1 MVSMIAAI
9 GNGRALGK
17 NNDLLWRIPD
27 DMKRFRAL
35 TTGHPIVMGRKTF
48 ESIGKPLPNR
58 TSIVIT
64 RDRNWQYEGVL
75 TASSIEEA
83 LEKANALDSDVFVL
97 GGGQIYE
104 QALPFTDRLC
114 LTLIDAT
121 KDADI
126 YFPAY
131 EDTFTKVTFHEDRE
145 HEGLKYKWVDLERQY
160 VIVPTACSSQRR
172 TV

>member
-9 GNGRALGK
+9 GEGRTLGK

-27 DMKRFRAL
+27 DLKRFRTL
-35 TTGHPIVMGRKTF
+35 TTGHVVVMGRKTY

-58 TSIVIT
+58 INIVVTRDPSWQADSIV
-64 RDRNWQYEGVL
+64 V
-75 TASSIEEA
+75 ASSIEEA
-83 LEKANALDSDVFVL
+83 IAKAKEIDSEVFII

-104 QALPFTDRLC
+104 QALPLTDRLC

-131 EDTFTKVTFHEDRE
+131 EDQFTKITFHEDRE
-145 HEGLKYKWVDLERQY
+145 FEGLKYKWVDLMRQ
-160 VIVPTACSSQRR
+160 
-172 TV
+172 

>member
-1 MVSMIAAI
+1 MVSIIAAI
-9 GNGRALGK
+9 GTGRTLGK
-17 NNDLLWRIPD
+17 SNDLLWRIPD
-27 DMKRFRAL
+27 DLKRFRAL

-58 TSIVIT
+58 TSIVVT
-64 RDRNWQYEGVL
+64 RDTSWQHEGVVV
-75 TASSIEEA
+75 ASSIVEA
-83 LEKANALDSDVFVL
+83 LEKAKAIDSEVFII

-104 QALPFTDRLC
+104 QALPFADRLQ
-114 LTLIDAT
+114 LTLIEAA

-145 HEGLKYKWVDLERQY
+145 HEGLKYKWVDLERQ
-160 VIVPTACSSQRR
+160 
-172 TV
+172 

>member
-9 GNGRALGK
+9 GEGRTLGK

-27 DMKRFRAL
+27 DLKRFRTL
-35 TTGHPIVMGRKTF
+35 TTGHVVVMGRKTH

-58 TSIVIT
+58 TNIVVTRDPSWQADSIV
-64 RDRNWQYEGVL
+64 V
-75 TASSIEEA
+75 ASSIEEA
-83 LEKANALDSDVFVL
+83 IAKAKEIDSEVFII

-104 QALPFTDRLC
+104 QALPLTDRLC

-131 EDTFTKVTFHEDRE
+131 EDQFTKITFHEDRE
-145 HEGLKYKWVDLERQY
+145 FEGLKYKWVDLERE
-160 VIVPTACSSQRR
+160 R
-172 TV
+172 

>member
-1 MVSMIAAI
+1 MVTIIAAI
-9 GNGRALGK
+9 GHGRALGK
-17 NNDLLWRIPD
+17 SNDLLWRIPD
-27 DMKRFRAL
+27 DLKRFKAL

-58 TSIVIT
+58 TSIIIT
-64 RDRNWQYEGVL
+64 RDPNWHFEGVI
-75 TASSIEEA
+75 TAGSIEEA
-83 LEKANALDSDVFVL
+83 LEKARLLDSAIFVV

-104 QALPFTDRLC
+104 QAVPFVDRLC

-131 EDTFTKVTFHEDRE
+131 ESAFTKITYHEDRE
-145 HEGLKYKWVDLERQY
+145 HEGLKYRWVDLAREGKQ
-160 VIVPTACSSQRR
+160 
-172 TV
+172 

>member
-17 NNDLLWRIPD
+17 SNDLLWRIPD
-27 DMKRFRAL
+27 DLKRFKTL

-64 RDRNWQYEGVL
+64 RDTSWSHEGVL
-75 TASSIEEA
+75 TAASIEEA
-83 LEKANALDSDVFVL
+83 LEKAKAIHQDVFIL
-97 GGGQIYE
+97 GGGQIYA
-104 QALPFTDRLC
+104 QALPFADRLC
-114 LTLIDAT
+114 LTLIDDT

-126 YFPAY
+126 FFPEY
-131 EDTFTKVTFHEDRE
+131 EKEFTKVTFHEDRE
-145 HEGLKYKWVDLERQY
+145 HEGLKYKWVDLER
-160 VIVPTACSSQRR
+160 P
-172 TV
+172 

>member
-1 MVSMIAAI
+1 MIAAI
-9 GNGRALGK
+9 GEGRALGK

-27 DMKRFRAL
+27 DLKRFKTL
-35 TTGHPIVMGRKTF
+35 TSGHVLVMGRKTF

-58 TSIVIT
+58 TSIVVT
-64 RDRNWQYEGVL
+64 RNANWQHEGVIV
-75 TASSIEEA
+75 AASIEKAIEKAKA
-83 LEKANALDSDVFVL
+83 LELEVFVI

-114 LTLIDAT
+114 LTLIEAK

-131 EDTFTKVTFHEDRE
+131 EEQFTKVTFHEDRE
-145 HEGLKYKWVDLERQY
+145 HEGLKYKWVDLERE
-160 VIVPTACSSQRR
+160 
-172 TV
+172 